1 MQKRVVV
8 RLTVHQTVSPNTVK
22 LLGLVGNFFYLKMIS
37 HYELMG
43 RGDETGVHGKKK
55 SPETLDEI

>member
-22 LLGLVGNFFYLKMIS
+22 LLGLVGKCFYLKMIS

-43 RGDETGVHGKKK
+43 RGDETGVPGKKN
-55 SPETLDEI
+55 PRRP